1 MTIDITIDALELLDP
16 FEPGFHADPAI
27 SYDHVQVLSLN
38 LFFFFF
44 FITCIMW
51 KDNNSYFSC
60 LVVLSEI
67 CITCLRHDTQEALN
81 NPFLL

>member
-44 FITCIMW
+44 
-51 KDNNSYFSC
+51 SSLASC
-60 LVVLSEI
+60 GRIIIPTSAVWWY
-67 CITCLRHDTQEALN
+67 
-81 NPFLL
+81 